1 MTEKSKKT
9 DEEIFYP
16 EGIDIKI
23 AGEDFNIRPFVLKN
37 RLVVLRIVGEVI
49 KDYNAQQKDIKELN
63 QGDMISLLI
72 TAAGGRLIDVYV
84 VVLGKEK
91 AWLEENVTLK
101 DEFRILKAVSEVN
114 DISFL
119 LQQAKAL
126 TARAKI

>member
-119 LQQAKAL
+119 LQQANAL
-126 TARAKI
+126 TKRVKA

>member
-16 EGIDIKI
+16 EGIDIKV
-23 AGEDFNIRPFVLKN
+23 AGEDFNIKPFVLKN

-49 KDYNAQQKDIKELN
+49 KDYNTQQKDIKELN
-63 QGDMISLLI
+63 QGDLISLLI

-91 AWLEENVTLK
+91 EWLEENITLK
-101 DEFRILKAVSEVN
+101 DEFKILKAISEVN

-126 TARAKI
+126 TKRVKV

>member
-1 MTEKSKKT
+1 MTEKSKT

-23 AGEDFNIRPFVLKN
+23 AGEDFNIKPFVLKN

-49 KDYNAQQKDIKELN
+49 KDYNTQQKDIKELN
-63 QGDMISLLI
+63 QGDLISLLI
-72 TAAGGRLIDVYV
+72 TAAGGRLVDVYV

-91 AWLEENVTLK
+91 AWLEDNITLK
-101 DEFRILKAVSEVN
+101 DEFKILKAISEVN

-119 LQQAKAL
+119 LQQANAL
-126 TARAKI
+126 TKRVKA

>member
-16 EGIDIKI
+16 EGIDIKV
-23 AGEDFNIRPFVLKN
+23 AGEDFNIKPFVLKN

-49 KDYNAQQKDIKELN
+49 KDYNTQQKDIKELN
-63 QGDMISLLI
+63 QGDLISLLI
-72 TAAGGRLIDVYV
+72 TAAGGRLVDVYV

-91 AWLEENVTLK
+91 VWLEDNITIK
-101 DEFRILKAVSEVN
+101 DEFKILKAMSEVN

>member
-16 EGIDIKI
+16 EGIDIKV
-23 AGEDFNIRPFVLKN
+23 AGEDFNIKPFVLKN

-49 KDYNAQQKDIKELN
+49 KDYNTQQKDIKELN
-63 QGDMISLLI
+63 QGDLISLLI
-72 TAAGGRLIDVYV
+72 TAAGGRLVDVYV

-91 AWLEENVTLK
+91 AWLEDNITIK
-101 DEFRILKAVSEVN
+101 DEFKILKAMSEVN